1 MKAHPH
7 GHAAMHRD
15 VECPALPTA
24 GPRRRPHWL
33 SAKRVRTYAIAALVC
48 YAAFGGIYLARWLS
62 GGLGSPLPPALDFVP
77 AWSAAHLAVHGHA
90 LDAWR
95 FAALHPVELQAA
107 PSMRGMRGVLLWL
120 YPPQTLLLVAPLG
133 WLPYPVAALAWV
145 VGTGALFVATVR
157 AIVPRRL
164 STLCALAFPGTFLVA
179 LVGQNSLLTAA
190 LAGFGL
196 VALRRRP
203 ALAGCCFGL
212 LVIKPQLAP
221 LFPLALLCASQ
232 WRALS
237 AWAATVALVA
247 ALSTFAFGFGA
258 WAAFAHG
265 AASALQTIGAGQATL
280 ARIPTFFAMATFAGL
295 PLFAARLLQAAA
307 IAFAAGA
314 VIYAWRGACAH
325 ALRSAALVCA
335 SLLVSP
341 YLYDYDLAW
350 YAILIAWA
358 VRHAHAQGWRPLERE
373 GLAALALMPLAGLV
387 AVEPLGFQFLPLVTA
402 GALAA
407 IVVSIARERHGAPCL
422 ADDEAA
428 ADAIDSIR
436 FMTARGAPDAA
447 PRRARA
453 AAWPLAGRRR
463 RGVQGEASCGI
474 K

>member
-164 STLCALAFPGTFLVA
+164 RRSARSRSPARSSSRSSA
-179 LVGQNSLLTAA
+179 RTACS
-190 LAGFGL
+190 
-196 VALRRRP
+196 RP
-203 ALAGCCFGL
+203 RSP
-212 LVIKPQLAP
+212 VS
-221 LFPLALLCASQ
+221 ASS
-232 WRALS
+232 RC
-237 AWAATVALVA
+237 VA
-247 ALSTFAFGFGA
+247 A
-258 WAAFAHG
+258 
-265 AASALQTIGAGQATL
+265 
-280 ARIPTFFAMATFAGL
+280 R
-295 PLFAARLLQAAA
+295 
-307 IAFAAGA
+307 
-314 VIYAWRGACAH
+314 
-325 ALRSAALVCA
+325 RS
-335 SLLVSP
+335 
-341 YLYDYDLAW
+341 
-350 YAILIAWA
+350 
-358 VRHAHAQGWRPLERE
+358 
-373 GLAALALMPLAGLV
+373 
-387 AVEPLGFQFLPLVTA
+387 
-402 GALAA
+402 
-407 IVVSIARERHGAPCL
+407 
-422 ADDEAA
+422 
-428 ADAIDSIR
+428 
-436 FMTARGAPDAA
+436 PDAA
-447 PRRARA
+447 SGSSSSSRSSRRCFRLRCCARRSGA
-453 AAWPLAGRRR
+453 R
-463 RGVQGEASCGI
+463 
-474 K
+474 